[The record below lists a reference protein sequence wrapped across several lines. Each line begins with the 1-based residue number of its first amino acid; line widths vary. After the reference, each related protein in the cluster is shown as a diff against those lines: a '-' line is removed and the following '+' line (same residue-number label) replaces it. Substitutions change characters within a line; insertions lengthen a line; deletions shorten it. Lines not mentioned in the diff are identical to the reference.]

1 MRRLAII
8 VIILV
13 LFFSVQGFQKPV
25 HASSQ
30 RAYQDYLYQFDIY
43 RQRYSEFQIA
53 KNEYQK
59 FNTLT
64 AQASAVDKTRLMLA
78 QRDQLLRAY
87 LLLLKEKIAETPTM
101 SGTDQQTYVTL
112 INNEVS
118 FLDNHSLLVSSVNS
132 LEDATRVSR
141 DLENHYTILQRA
153 IRQTIIGIGLG
164 QLSGLIQDYDI
175 ALTNARNVISA
186 NPGAFTLEKQA
197 TIDRWVLQITNK
209 RTLFQKKYDQI
220 VGTNNSLN
228 SSSIEELNQRFS
240 EMQRL
245 IGESRQEIIDGSSYM
260 KELVNTL
267 RYKD

>member
-1 MRRLAII
+1 MRRLAALA
-8 VIILV
+8 IILFLALSVRGV
-13 LFFSVQGFQKPV
+13 LHPVQ
-25 HASSQ
+25 ATSE
-30 RAYQDYLYQFDIY
+30 RAYQDYLYQFDVY

-78 QRDQLLRAY
+78 QRDQFLRAY
-87 LLLLKEKIAETPTM
+87 LLLLKEKMDETPAM
-101 SGTDQQTYVTL
+101 SGSDKQTYVTL

-118 FLDNHSLLVSSVNS
+118 FLENHSLLVPSVNS
-132 LEDATRVSR
+132 IEDAKRVSG
-141 DLENHYTILQRA
+141 DLENHYLVLHRA
-153 IRQTIIGIGLG
+153 IRQTIIGISLG
-164 QLSGLIQDYDI
+164 QLTGLIQDYDI
-175 ALTNARNVISA
+175 ALTNSRNLLSA

-209 RTLFQKKYDQI
+209 RTLFQKKFDQI
-220 VGTNNSLN
+220 VATNNTLRT
-228 SSSIEELNQRFS
+228 SSIQELNQKFGD
-240 EMQRL
+240 MQRL
-245 IGESRQEIIDGSSYM
+245 VGEARQEVIDGSSYM